1 VLGGAWNWERSSHPP
16 AAPVHARVVS
26 AEAAAHPVLAG
37 LAPTLDLVDEVYG
50 EVDLADGCEV
60 LMVARRTADDR
71 EQPVV
76 WAHRF
81 GAGRVV
87 YDGFGHD
94 AASIN
99 DPHHAALIRA
109 AARWCAKET
118 R

>member
-1 VLGGAWNWERSSHPP
+1 
-16 AAPVHARVVS
+16 
-26 AEAAAHPVLAG
+26 
-37 LAPTLDLVDEVYG
+37 VYG

-81 GAGRVV
+81 GDGRVV

-99 DPHHAALIRA
+99 DPHHAALLRA
-109 AARWCAKET
+109 AARWCVKET
-118 R
+118 

>member
-1 VLGGAWNWERSSHPP
+1 MMNGNWNY
-16 AAPVHARVVS
+16 
-26 AEAAAHPVLAG
+26 
-37 LAPTLDLVDEVYG
+37 PTHV
-50 EVDLADGCEV
+50 
-60 LMVARRTADDR
+60 
-71 EQPVV
+71 
-76 WAHRF
+76 RF

>member
-1 VLGGAWNWERSSHPP
+1 
-16 AAPVHARVVS
+16 
-26 AEAAAHPVLAG
+26 
-37 LAPTLDLVDEVYG
+37 
-50 EVDLADGCEV
+50 
-60 LMVARRTADDR
+60 
-71 EQPVV
+71 VV